1 MNELKE
7 IKLNKL
13 EELASDYEI
22 ILREE
27 LNIPIATNITYSIN
41 TRAKKRYGMCSLED
55 KYYTVYHIEIS
66 SFLLDNEIDEN
77 NDALINTLIHELL
90 HTVEGCMNHGNK
102 WQYYASIVKDKL
114 GYDIK
119 RTSNRSE
126 YGLESYVPKENIK
139 YIFKCEN
146 CGQIIRRRRKSNFTK
161 YYNLYTCGVCNGKFE
176 RLV

>member
-66 SFLLDNEIDEN
+66 SFLLDNEID
-77 NDALINTLIHELL
+77 DFLKGINEAFDYNQKVNPSLPSFLSQMNLL
-90 HTVEGCMNHGNK
+90 K
-102 WQYYASIVKDKL
+102 KRKKPKL
-114 GYDIK
+114 QNLSK
-119 RTSNRSE
+119 
-126 YGLESYVPKENIK
+126 P
-139 YIFKCEN
+139 
-146 CGQIIRRRRKSNFTK
+146 IIQRRKYKRSYFI
-161 YYNLYTCGVCNGKFE
+161 NG
-176 RLV
+176 